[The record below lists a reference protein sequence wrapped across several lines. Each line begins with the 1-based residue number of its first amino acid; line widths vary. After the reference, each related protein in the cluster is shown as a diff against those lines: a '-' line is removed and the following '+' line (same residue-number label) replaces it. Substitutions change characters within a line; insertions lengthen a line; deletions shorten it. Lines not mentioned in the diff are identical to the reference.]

1 MIYLKSIQRILWL
14 AYGNHT
20 QTSEYR
26 EMAEAII
33 QRLRNDDFVKKQDL
47 MEIVGLDPS
56 SENDDQKFKRV
67 MRPLKGQKSSN
78 PVDVQFVVQRQMDDG
93 SYYALSR
100 DAFDASSRNLVQ
112 SIRRAIDSEP
122 HQQLVELKQKNRELR
137 EKVEDLEEEVDTA
150 NRGERVR

>member
-26 EMAEAII
+26 EMAEIII
-33 QRLRNDDFVKKQDL
+33 QRLRNDDLVKKQDL
-47 MEIVGLDPS
+47 MEDVGLDPS

-93 SYYALSR
+93 SHYALSR

-122 HQQLVELKQKNRELR
+122 HQQVAELKQENRELR
-137 EKVEDLEEEVDTA
+137 EENERFRDQLENEG
-150 NRGERVR
+150 R